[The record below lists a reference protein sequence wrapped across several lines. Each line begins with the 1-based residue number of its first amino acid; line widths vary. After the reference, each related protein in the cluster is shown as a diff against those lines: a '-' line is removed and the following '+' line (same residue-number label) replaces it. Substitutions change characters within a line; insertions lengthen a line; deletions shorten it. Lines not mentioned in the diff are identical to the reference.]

1 MMRTIDKKRRKIIDS
16 LISMI
21 EDPDVGLTVFD
32 SKRWSNDPPNVNI
45 EIPSSRHSVWIESP
59 RQYKTVST
67 VIIDIFL
74 PYDSEK
80 MSEKSS
86 LLSDLD
92 DLADAVRTKIELG
105 ETPEGVPF
113 PFHELIWDL
122 EPVETK
128 IALLAGASEEPVKGF
143 CQLTYSIT
151 YISDAIVYQTEGDNL
166 SGVTVE
172 VTNGS

>member
-1 MMRTIDKKRRKIIDS
+1 MRTIDKKRRKIIDA

-21 EDPDVGLTVFD
+21 EDPDLGLTVFD

-45 EIPSSRHSVWIESP
+45 EIPSSRHSIWVESP
-59 RQYKTVST
+59 RQYKTICT

-92 DLADAVRTKIELG
+92 DLADAVRMKIETG
-105 ETPEGVPF
+105 ETPEGAS
-113 PFHELIWDL
+113 FHELIWDL

-128 IALLAGASEEPVKGF
+128 IALLSGASEEPVKGF
-143 CQLTYSIT
+143 CQLAYSIT

-172 VTNGS
+172 VTNG